1 MIFKRK
7 IYEKFLAWKQESCGR
22 KALLVEGA
30 RRIGKSTV
38 VEEFARQEYRSYIL
52 IDFVKASEDV
62 KSYFHLHLNDLDTF
76 YMLLAVQY
84 GVELYPRESLIIF
97 DEVQLFPKARE
108 AMKYLVA
115 DGRYD
120 FMETGSL
127 ISIKENVKDIV
138 IPSEERHIRMYS
150 MDFEEFCWALNE
162 APLISYIRRCF
173 EKREPLERSIH
184 DKAMLLFKQYLLVG
198 GMPQAVETYVKTKN
212 FAKVYET
219 QKDILDL
226 YRSDINKN
234 ADSVKRKVE
243 RILEELPSQL
253 SRHEKRFRLSSLAS
267 GARYRDYES
276 AFYWLDDSMII
287 NSAYNSTLAGV
298 GLAMN
303 MDSSLFKCYMGDTGL
318 LINLSLNDSPFDRET
333 LYSKI
338 LFDKL
343 SINEGMIMENAV
355 AQALVASGRKL
366 YFYSRNSKQRE
377 ERMEID
383 FLIDKREL
391 TSRHN
396 ICPIE
401 VKSTGNY
408 TLNSLK
414 KFQAK
419 YQNEL
424 ATPYV
429 IHASDLKVQ
438 DGVVYLP
445 LYMAGLL

>member
-1 MIFKRK
+1 MKRK
-7 IYEKFLAWKQESCGR
+7 IYQQLLDWKNQSQG
-22 KALLVEGA
+22 KTALLIEGA
-30 RRIGKSTV
+30 RRVGKSYI
-38 VEEFARQEYRSYIL
+38 VEEFAKQEYESFAL
-52 IDFVKASEDV
+52 IDFNRAQEQIA
-62 KSYFHLHLNDLDTF
+62 YLFETYLYDLDSFFFYLSTF
-76 YMLLAVQY
+76 LHVRLH
-84 GVELYPRESLIIF
+84 PRKSLIIF
-97 DEVQLFPKARE
+97 DEVQTFPRARS
-108 AMKYLVA
+108 AIKYLVQ
-115 DGRYD
+115 DGRFDYI
-120 FMETGSL
+120 ETGSL
-127 ISIKENVKDIV
+127 LSIKKNVEGIML
-138 IPSEERHIRMYS
+138 PSEERHLKMYP
-150 MDFEEFCWALNE
+150 MDFEEFLWSLGELQLMDLLRDCFSKLR
-162 APLISYIRRCF
+162 PLGQTMHR
-173 EKREPLERSIH
+173 
-184 DKAMLLFKQYLLVG
+184 KAMDLFRQYLLVG

-234 ADSVKRKVE
+234 ADSGKRKVE
-243 RILEELPSQL
+243 RILDQLPRQL
-253 SRHEKRFRLSSLAS
+253 SQHEKRFRLSSLES

-276 AFYWLDDSMII
+276 AFYWLDDAMIV
-287 NSAYNSTLAGV
+287 NSAYNSTLPGV

-333 LYSKI
+333 LYNKI

-355 AQALVASGRKL
+355 AQAFVANGRKL
-366 YFYSRNSKQRE
+366 YFYSRSSKSSA
-377 ERMEID
+377 ERMKID
-383 FLIDKREL
+383 FLISKRGA

-408 TLNSLK
+408 TLSSLK
-414 KFQAK
+414 KFQTK
-419 YQNEL
+419 YKNEL

-429 IHASDLKVQ
+429 IHAADLKVA

-445 LYMAGLL
+445 LYMASLL

>member
-1 MIFKRK
+1 
-7 IYEKFLAWKQESCGR
+7 
-22 KALLVEGA
+22 
-30 RRIGKSTV
+30 
-38 VEEFARQEYRSYIL
+38 
-52 IDFVKASEDV
+52 
-62 KSYFHLHLNDLDTF
+62 
-76 YMLLAVQY
+76 
-84 GVELYPRESLIIF
+84 
-97 DEVQLFPKARE
+97 
-108 AMKYLVA
+108 
-115 DGRYD
+115 
-120 FMETGSL
+120 
-127 ISIKENVKDIV
+127 
-138 IPSEERHIRMYS
+138 
-150 MDFEEFCWALNE
+150 
-162 APLISYIRRCF
+162 
-173 EKREPLERSIH
+173 
-184 DKAMLLFKQYLLVG
+184 
-198 GMPQAVETYVKTKN
+198 
-212 FAKVYET
+212 
-219 QKDILDL
+219 
-226 YRSDINKN
+226 
-234 ADSVKRKVE
+234 
-243 RILEELPSQL
+243 
-253 SRHEKRFRLSSLAS
+253 
-267 GARYRDYES
+267 
-276 AFYWLDDSMII
+276 MII
-287 NSAYNSTLAGV
+287 NSAYNSTLPGV

-318 LINLSLNDSPFDRET
+318 HINLSLNDSPFDRET
-333 LYSKI
+333 LYNKI
-338 LFDKL
+338 LFDNL

-355 AQALVASGRKL
+355 AQALVSNGRKL

-419 YQNEL
+419 YRNEL

>member
-1 MIFKRK
+1 MKRK
-7 IYEKFLAWKQESCGR
+7 IYQRLLDWKNNSQG
-22 KALLVEGA
+22 KTALLIEGA
-30 RRIGKSTV
+30 RRVGKSYI
-38 VEEFARQEYRSYIL
+38 VEEFAKKEYESFAL
-52 IDFVKASEDV
+52 IDFNRAQGQIPLLFDT
-62 KSYFHLHLNDLDTF
+62 YLYDLDSFFF
-76 YMLLAVQY
+76 YLSALLHVH
-84 GVELYPRESLIIF
+84 LRPRKSLIIF
-97 DEVQLFPKARE
+97 DEVQAFPRARS
-108 AMKYLVA
+108 AIKYLVQ
-115 DGRYD
+115 DGRFDYI
-120 FMETGSL
+120 ETGSL
-127 ISIKENVKDIV
+127 LSIKKNVEGILL
-138 IPSEERHIRMYS
+138 PSEERHLKMYP
-150 MDFEEFCWALNE
+150 MDFEEFLWSLGELQLMDLLRDCFSKLR
-162 APLISYIRRCF
+162 PLGQTMHRKIM
-173 EKREPLERSIH
+173 
-184 DKAMLLFKQYLLVG
+184 DLFRQYLLVG

-234 ADSVKRKVE
+234 ADSDKRKVE

-287 NSAYNSTLAGV
+287 NSAYNSTLPGD

-333 LYSKI
+333 LYNKI

-355 AQALVASGRKL
+355 AQALVGNGRKL